1 MRYKTDWYL
10 RRSKQNEL
18 FIDYLINIINK
29 HKDSDFTLTDSELRN
44 LKYED
49 LGELAGACVNKHL
62 HIVLGSNKDYHY
74 GGDMKCVV
82 SQARNNIKYDIRS
95 GKSKWMNSYMISGTK
110 DKAGDLLIVA
120 LNTIT
125 CEFEHFLIPH
135 GKFDNSKSRIEIVIQ
150 TASLSPGDDPY
161 FDGIYN
167 PILTSCKWYKYKV
180 KDFETMCLRAYSAPI
195 LLNTSLPDLDFAPLT
210 KTDPSLQTPTPCSLA
225 LDQQQNLDFEDTL
238 PTCLY
243 DLS

>member
-18 FIDYLINIINK
+18 FSNYLIGIINR
-29 HKDSDFTLTDSELRN
+29 HKDIEFTLTDNELRS

-82 SQARNNIKYDIRS
+82 SQARNNIKYDWRS
-95 GKSKWMNSYMISGTK
+95 GKSKWMNSYMVSGTK

-135 GKFDNSKSRIEIVIQ
+135 GSFDNSKSRIEIVIQ
-150 TASLSPGDDPY
+150 SAALYPGDDPY

-167 PILTSCKWYKYKV
+167 PSVTSCKWYKYKV
-180 KDFETMCLRAYSAPI
+180 KDFETMCLQAYSTPIQLNTVSPI
-195 LLNTSLPDLDFAPLT
+195 LDFPELT
-210 KTDPSLQTPTPCSLA
+210 KIDPSLQTSIPYSLEN
-225 LDQQQNLDFEDTL
+225 DQQQSLNFEDIQ
-238 PTCLY
+238 PIY
-243 DLS
+243 LSEIS